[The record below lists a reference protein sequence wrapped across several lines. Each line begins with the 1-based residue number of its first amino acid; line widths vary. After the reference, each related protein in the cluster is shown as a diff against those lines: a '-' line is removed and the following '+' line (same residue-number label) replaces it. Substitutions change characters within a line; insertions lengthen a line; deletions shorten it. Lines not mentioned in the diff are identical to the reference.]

1 MHRRQ
6 FSRREFARLAAGG
19 LVAGVGLAG
28 WLRHAMA
35 LAPRPEFQGVHKLRG
50 DVRVNSKSAVI
61 GTPVNAGDTVTT
73 GADSFVVFVAGL
85 DAFLL
90 RENGRLALSGEGNL
104 ITRLAVRAGKLLS
117 VFAPD
122 KAPRRFETATVV
134 VGVRGT
140 GLYLEAEPE
149 RTYVCTCYGTT
160 NLSPTTSPGTSE
172 TITTRHHEAP
182 RYVNL
187 MDTGAGLIEKAKV
200 INHTDD
206 ELYMLEWLVGRRPP
220 FEGYSSY

>member
-1 MHRRQ
+1 VKRILTRRD
-6 FSRREFARLAAGG
+6 FVRLAGG
-19 LVAGVGLAG
+19 ASVAGLGLTG

-35 LAPRPEFQGVHKLRG
+35 LGPRPEFQGIHKLRG
-50 DVRVNSKSAVI
+50 DVRVNGKSAVI

-73 GADSFVVFVAGL
+73 GADSFAVFVAGL

-90 RENGRLALSGEGNL
+90 RENGRLTLGGEGNL

-122 KAPRRFETATVV
+122 KASRRFETTTVV

-140 GLYLEAEPE
+140 GLYIEAEAE

-160 NLSPTTSPGTSE
+160 ELAPVTRPAAGE

-182 RYVNL
+182 RYVYL
-187 MDTGAGLIEKAKV
+187 KDTGAGLIEKAKV

-220 FEGYSSY
+220 FEGYSSYT